1 MSEEFVPLKD
11 FYLPVARELKGLVL
25 DFGGVLTTSFE
36 EALRS
41 YCVRDGLPPDAL
53 ERIFF
58 SFDVGAQGALMDLEC
73 GKMSQTAFVE
83 LLAPALGVESAGL
96 LERMAADLRIE
107 PIVASAAARLR
118 QQGVRVAVLSN
129 SWGSSPFDP
138 YAPFRL
144 HDNFDT
150 VVISD
155 QVGLRKPDPAIFRL
169 TAQRLG
175 LAPAQCVF
183 VDDVARY
190 LEPAQ
195 ALGMTTIHASNPDS
209 TVDQL
214 EAIFEVS
221 CR

>member
-1 MSEEFVPLKD
+1 MSEEFA
-11 FYLPVARELKGLVL
+11 LPQDSYSPVGQGLKGLVL

-53 ERIFF
+53 ERVFF
-58 SFDVGAQGALMDLEC
+58 SLDAGAHGALVDLEC
-73 GKMSQTAFVE
+73 GKMSQAEFVE
-83 LLAPALGVESAGL
+83 LLAPALGVEPAGL

-107 PIVASAAARLR
+107 PIVASAAACLR
-118 QQGVRVAVLSN
+118 QRGVRVAVLSN

-138 YAPFRL
+138 YASFRL
-144 HDNFDT
+144 HDDFDA

-169 TAQRLG
+169 TARRLG
-175 LAPAQCVF
+175 LPPAQCVF

-195 ALGMTTIHASNPDS
+195 ALGMTTIHASDPDS
-209 TVDQL
+209 TVDRL
-214 EAIFEVS
+214 EAIFGVS

>member
-1 MSEEFVPLKD
+1 MSD
-11 FYLPVARELKGLVL
+11 ELVRPRGPDNADVRQLTGLVL
-25 DFGGVLTTSFE
+25 DFGGVLTTSFD

-53 ERIFF
+53 EWIFTL
-58 SFDVGAQGALMDLEC
+58 DAGAQGALVDLEC
-73 GKMSQTAFVE
+73 GKTGQAEFVA
-83 LLAPALGVESAGL
+83 LLARSLDVEADGL
-96 LERMAADLRIE
+96 LERMTADLRLE
-107 PIVASAAARLR
+107 PLVATAAARLR
-118 QQGVRVAVLSN
+118 QHGVRVAVLSN

-144 HDNFDT
+144 HDTFDA
-150 VVISD
+150 VIISD

-169 TAQRLG
+169 TAERLG
-175 LAPAQCVF
+175 LESSQCVF

-190 LEPAQ
+190 LEPAR
-195 ALGMTTIHASNPDS
+195 ALGMATIHATDPDE

-214 EAIFEVS
+214 AEIFKVS